1 MRDIET
7 MPDRSHAARP
17 YASDPLSPELVL
29 VTPELG
35 AYARAMLPDRPWE
48 AFAPPVIDPP
58 APDAF
63 PSVRDATPAGER
75 KVSRSRRITHALL
88 APAAAALALAAIAW
102 ASEQTPA
109 PGLLPPAPGGS
120 AAPSAIET
128 PPVASGGYVFDGGAI
143 VADRQGGSV
152 TLTMWSGCTS
162 RIDTRAMKVVDGRF
176 GFEGRARNLP
186 GVMIVVEGEFETL
199 DTARLSIRTRG
210 VGCSQ
215 RTRNVTATLS

>member
-1 MRDIET
+1 

-128 PPVASGGYVFDGGAI
+128 PPVASGGYVFDGGAL
-143 VADRQGGSV
+143 VADALGTAV
-152 TLTMWSGCTS
+152 TLELRTGCGQPFRTDPFPV
-162 RIDTRAMKVVDGRF
+162 RDGRF
-176 GFEGRARNLP
+176 SYSGVSPTDPRVRLRLNGTFIDARTAL
-186 GVMIVVEGEFETL
+186 VTLVVSGSGCPLRQREII
-199 DTARLSIRTRG
+199 ARLS
-210 VGCSQ
+210 
-215 RTRNVTATLS
+215 